1 MSTVVVLDCLIC
13 LLFQTSELKFVVRV
27 FENCVLESLW
37 NRVCFVVYL
46 MLIHVGVYCRGAV
59 QKEEVM
65 LQMSSNL
72 DVGDYLYFEI
82 SVMYRLFDLKFCWK
96 SI

>member
-1 MSTVVVLDCLIC
+1 
-13 LLFQTSELKFVVRV
+13 
-27 FENCVLESLW
+27 
-37 NRVCFVVYL
+37 

-82 SVMYRLFDLKFCWK
+82 SVMYRLFDLKFC
-96 SI
+96 